1 MLNNY
6 GMDKL
11 QSEKLKHSPNVNS
24 LLKISLGLIFF
35 TIISTA
41 LVYAETGSVN
51 IEGNSFDIEY
61 TTTGMNVSGFEADL
75 DFISLILTV
84 DVTDSSGTLNITF
97 NRSFFDS
104 IFNGADDDFIILADG
119 DEPNFTETETTTQS
133 RTLSIELPAGT
144 EEVEI
149 IGSVF
154 NSPAA
159 EPEETVMEET
169 MEEETMEEETMEEE
183 TMEEP
188 AEAVDDTPK
197 TQCGPGTILKD
208 GICVLDERCGPGT
221 VLKDG
226 TCVLESTPKSSETST
241 KGLGKEMIVGVITA
255 IAIAGAI
262 GIILGLISRSSKSKD

>member
-11 QSEKLKHSPNVNS
+11 QSESLKHSPNVNS

-61 TTTGMNVSGFEADL
+61 TVTGMTISGIEADL
-75 DFISLILTV
+75 EFVSLIFTV
-84 DVTDSSGTLNITF
+84 DVTDSLGTLDITF
-97 NRSFFDS
+97 DRSFYDS
-104 IFNGADDDFIILADG
+104 IYQGEDDDFIVISDG
-119 DEPNFTETETTTQS
+119 GLEPNFTETETTTQS

-154 NSPAA
+154 GDSSSISTGDFDVDAKVAA
-159 EPEETVMEET
+159 DK
-169 MEEETMEEETMEEE
+169 
-183 TMEEP
+183 
-188 AEAVDDTPK
+188 AAADKAAADK
-197 TQCGPGTILKD
+197 AAQTQCGPGTILKD

-226 TCVLESTPKSSETST
+226 ICVLESTPKSSETST

-262 GIILGLISRSSKSKD
+262 GIILGLISRASKSKD

>member
-11 QSEKLKHSPNVNS
+11 QSEKLKHPPNVNS

-104 IFNGADDDFIILADG
+104 IFNGEDDDFIILADG
-119 DEPNFTETETTTQS
+119 DEPNSTETETTTQS

-183 TMEEP
+183 TMGEP
-188 AEAVDDTPK
+188 AETIDETPK

-255 IAIAGAI
+255 IAVAGAI
-262 GIILGLISRSSKSKD
+262 GIILGLISRASKSKD